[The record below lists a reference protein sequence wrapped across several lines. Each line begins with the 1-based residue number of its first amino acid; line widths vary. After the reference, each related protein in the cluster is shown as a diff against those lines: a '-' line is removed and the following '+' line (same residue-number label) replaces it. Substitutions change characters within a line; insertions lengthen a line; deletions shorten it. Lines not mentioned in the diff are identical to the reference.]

1 MQRNLPMR
9 RRFITLLVIVLIALL
24 LALLFFFWQSGRG
37 KVSHVYGLVSIS
49 SAWTHQQAVLSSDPL
64 VSPGKRNC

>member
-9 RRFITLLVIVLIALL
+9 RRFITLLIIVLIALL
-24 LALLFFFWQSGRG
+24 LALLFFLWQSGSG

-64 VSPGKRNC
+64 VSPGKRNR